1 MPTAVTTPT
10 QSVHF
15 IKPAKPAAPT
25 EQAWSREAIEALF
38 NQPFND
44 LLFQAQQIHRTHF
57 NPNEVQLSTLLSIK
71 TGGCPEDCGYCPQSV
86 HYDTGVE
93 AAKMLDVEA
102 VKAAA
107 VEAKKN
113 GASRFCMGAAWR
125 APNDRD
131 IDKVADLVRTV

>member
-10 QSVHF
+10 QPVHF

-93 AAKMLDVEA
+93 AA
-102 VKAAA
+102 
-107 VEAKKN
+107 
-113 GASRFCMGAAWR
+113 
-125 APNDRD
+125 
-131 IDKVADLVRTV
+131 